1 VSLLG
6 RLSVAG
12 AGRPPGTIPEEELL
26 RAARRERTLPVV
38 ARNLGRPC
46 AEEAGILGRQ
56 ILAAAQARELAERVE
71 LLPLKGLHLAHRLY
85 PSPALRDMGDLDVLV
100 RAPDVSRA
108 DAALRSLGYRSE
120 RPPAPRPGA
129 LLNAG
134 LYLRDDG
141 LPLHLH
147 WHVLNASL
155 PHGPVRIDAEEIW
168 REARDG
174 AMAPQHLFLTLCEH
188 ALKHSYD
195 ALVHLTDLELA
206 SRGLDWDRT
215 VDAARRWGLE
225 RPVSY
230 ALLLLRDVM
239 GVRSPG
245 LKRFPL
251 PAPGPEGSLVLA
263 MARSRRARGVS
274 ALGRLSLLR
283 GLAGKLAYVRDA
295 LAPPVGEGLS
305 TRTAAG
311 RAARAL
317 AQLGS

>member
-1 VSLLG
+1 M
-6 RLSVAG
+6 
-12 AGRPPGTIPEEELL
+12 PEEELL

-174 AMAPQHLFLTLCEH
+174 AMAPHHLF
-188 ALKHSYD
+188 
-195 ALVHLTDLELA
+195 LTDLELA
-206 SRGLDWDRT
+206 SRGLHWDRT